1 MKLSVAN
8 WPPPMKKRSNLKS
21 EINENA
27 LGRIFPFIHACLCT
41 SNWHKKPQKKVKLS
55 YFYVLGPQSILCMG
69 FLAPRTKQFS
79 LSNGRN
85 S

>member
-1 MKLSVAN
+1 MLSYMFMTRINHKTLCCNLFVVPPALDRTMSVAN
-8 WPPPMKKRSNLKS
+8 RPPPMKKLSNLKS

-55 YFYVLGPQSILCMG
+55 YF
-69 FLAPRTKQFS
+69 
-79 LSNGRN
+79 
-85 S
+85 